1 MTAKAKANAKNDKD
15 RNNSKNRKDSEKKI
29 IVTSALPY
37 ANGPI
42 HLGHLVE
49 YIQTDVF
56 VRFMRLIGEPV
67 IYCCADDA
75 HGTPIDISAMKR
87 GILPEQLIGEIHKE
101 HSKDFSDFLISFDS
115 YHSTNSEENKKYSDL
130 IFTKL
135 KDKGLIEKKDVE
147 LTYCPKCKRFLPDRY
162 VKGKCPKCGEKDQ
175 YGDVCEKCNSAY
187 STIELVDPY
196 CTICGSTPARKTSGH
211 YFFKL
216 SKCSKDLKNWLES
229 NKNLQPEVK
238 NYVLNWIKEGLK
250 DWDITRDGPY
260 FGFNIPGEKD
270 LYYYVWLDAPIG
282 YIASTENYCR
292 NSGNAVNGKD
302 SGNCVDDYWK
312 KGRIIHFIGKDIIY
326 FHFLFWPAMLM
337 NSGFALPEDIIVHGF
352 LTVNKEKMSKSR
364 GTFLTARDYLNVLD
378 PEYLRFY
385 YASNLSKTM
394 SDIDLDFN
402 DFKSSINN
410 KLVADIANFAYRVL
424 SFAEKNLDSKTG
436 SFSEPK
442 LEKELK
448 EKYEEIKEAYLG
460 HDERKAVKLML
471 EVGSIGNKYFQDNKP
486 WELMK
491 SKAGTTAKDHKK
503 MEEVVSFCVNL
514 IKDISIIIKPVLPKF
529 SSNLEK
535 QLNIGEQSWKDL
547 DTQLK
552 NHKMGK
558 SAIVIKK
565 IENELDR
572 FAVKDDMSLIDF
584 RVAKVLEAK
593 KHPQADKLL
602 VLQID
607 TGDDKRQI
615 CAGLA
620 AYYAPEDLVG
630 KNIVMIKNLKP
641 AKLRGEI
648 SAGMLL
654 AGGDSDV
661 HKILQAPKS
670 KPGDKVLINGIE
682 PMPEKEITI
691 EDFAKIKF
699 IVENKRIKYKGEFL
713 RTEKEEISVELDK
726 GSVS

>member
-1 MTAKAKANAKNDKD
+1 MAN
-15 RNNSKNRKDSEKKI
+15 RTQKI
-29 IVTSALPY
+29 VVTSALPY

-42 HLGHLVE
+42 HLGHLIE

-56 VRFMRLIGEPV
+56 VRFLRLIGEPV

-75 HGTPIDISAMKR
+75 HGTPIDISAMKK
-87 GILPEQLIGEIHKE
+87 GILPEQLIGEIYNE
-101 HSKDFSDFLISFDS
+101 HVRDFKDFLISFDS
-115 YHSTNSEENKKYSDL
+115 YYSTNSEENRKYSNL
-130 IFTKL
+130 IFAKL
-135 KDKGLIEKKDVE
+135 KEKGLIYKKEVE
-147 LTYCPKCKRFLPDRY
+147 LTYCPKCRRFLPDRY

-187 STIELVDPY
+187 STIELVNPY
-196 CTICGSTPARKTSGH
+196 CAICGSAPARKTSGH

-216 SKCSKDLKNWLES
+216 SACSKDLRKWLES
-229 NKNLQPEVK
+229 NRNLQPEVK

-260 FGFNIPGEKD
+260 FGFSMPGEEN

-282 YIASTENYCR
+282 YIASTENYCKKGLR
-292 NSGNAVNGKD
+292 DLKSSQQKD
-302 SGNCVDDYWK
+302 ADKCVDEYWK

-337 NSGFALPEDIIVHGF
+337 NSGFSLPEDIIVHGF
-352 LTVNKEKMSKSR
+352 LTVNREKMSKSR
-364 GTFLTARDYLNVLD
+364 GTFLTARDYLKVLD

-424 SFAEKNLDSKTG
+424 FFAEKNLGSKTA

-448 EKYEEIKEAYLG
+448 GKYEGIKEAYLN
-460 HDERKAVKLML
+460 HDERKAVRLIL
-471 EVGSIGNKYFQDNKP
+471 EVGSIGNKYFQDNRP

-491 SKAGTTAKDHKK
+491 SKAGTAAKDRKK
-503 MEEVVSFCVNL
+503 MEEVVSFCVSL
-514 IKDISIIIKPVLPKF
+514 IKDISIIIKPVLPRF
-529 SSNLEK
+529 SSNIEK
-535 QLNIGEQSWKDL
+535 QLSIKEQSWKDL
-547 DTQLK
+547 GIKLK
-552 NHKMGK
+552 NHRIGK
-558 SAIVIKK
+558 SAILIKK

-572 FAVKDDMSLIDF
+572 FAVRDELSMVDL

-593 KHPQADKLL
+593 KHPQADKLIM
-602 VLQID
+602 LQID
-607 TGDDKRQI
+607 TGTDRRQI
-615 CAGLA
+615 LAGLA
-620 AYYAPEDLVG
+620 AYYQPEELVG
-630 KNIVMIKNLKP
+630 KNIVIIKNLKP
-641 AKLRGEI
+641 AKLRGEV

-654 AGGDSDV
+654 AGGDGDV
-661 HKILQAPKS
+661 HKVIQAQKS
-670 KPGDKVLINGIE
+670 KPGDKVFINGIE
-682 PMPEKEITI
+682 PMPENEMKEITI
-691 EDFAKIKF
+691 EDFAKIKLV
-699 IVENKRIKYKGEFL
+699 VENKRVKYKGESL
-713 RTEKEEISVELDK
+713 RTSNEEIFVELDK